1 MALVKEFKAFL
12 ARGNVIDLA
21 VAVVLG
27 AAFSAIV
34 QSIVTGLIM
43 PAVGKVLPGGNWQ
56 TWAPGGYALG
66 SVLAATINF
75 LVVALVVFVVVVKL
89 MGAVFKKAPP
99 PVTTKECKQCLE
111 AIPLA
116 AVRCRACA
124 SPVDATLAS

>member
-1 MALVKEFKAFL
+1 MAFVKEFKVFL

-27 AAFSAIV
+27 TAFSAIV
-34 QSIVTGLIM
+34 QAIVTGLIM
-43 PAVGKVLPGGNWQ
+43 PLVGEVLPGGDWR

-75 LVVALVVFVVVVKL
+75 VIVALVVFVVVVKL

-99 PVTTKECKQCLE
+99 PVTTKECTQCLE
-111 AIPLA
+111 QIPLA
-116 AVRCRACA
+116 AVRCRACT
-124 SPVDATLAS
+124 SPVA